1 MEKICEEVGEEKEYD
16 QNGSFLDLNFPS
28 CADFLI
34 NINVNMEE
42 KVGTLQGDWLLFCSL
57 DLILLLSRNSGV

>member
-1 MEKICEEVGEEKEYD
+1 MGGEVEKICEEVGEEKEYD

-42 KVGTLQGDWLLFCSL
+42 KVGTLQGGWLVVVL
-57 DLILLLSRNSGV
+57 LIRLNFAA